1 MWTIWRQFL
10 VFKFRE
16 LYAALIQKFSWH
28 YFLYFC
34 QECRLQNIREI
45 ATSTSHFGVTFLTF
59 GFSLLLP
66 VLQMGLH
73 YGNLWLKKVIYV
85 NWKKYLL
92 LQTCCSRS
100 PHAETSSF
108 LPHASCTAWPVGFF
122 HRFLGLSARVTV
134 LTAQP
139 AELTLSCK
147 SCPVLVQLKQG
158 SLSSNVIDAL
168 ELPLLGVKLLNL
180 YFGSWCGFFF

>member
-1 MWTIWRQFL
+1 MWTIWRQFV

-34 QECRLQNIREI
+34 QECRLQNIQEI
-45 ATSTSHFGVTFLTF
+45 ATSMSHFGVTFLTF

-73 YGNLWLKKVIYV
+73 YGNLWLKKVTYV
-85 NWKKYLL
+85 KGKNYLV
-92 LQTCCSRS
+92 LQTCCSCS

-108 LPHASCTAWPVGFF
+108 LPHAWCTVWPVGFF
-122 HRFLGLSARVTV
+122 HHFVGCLCLGHCSHSSASR
-134 LTAQP
+134 AD
-139 AELTLSCK
+139 
-147 SCPVLVQLKQG
+147 PVV
-158 SLSSNVIDAL
+158 
-168 ELPLLGVKLLNL
+168 
-180 YFGSWCGFFF
+180 